1 MTANVETLEQQIEA
15 LVRAHLAACRQSA
28 QAAVERAVAA
38 ATREPRLDAA
48 SQRSAKK
55 KTPGQRRPSRSREE
69 LTALGERFYAAVCD
83 TPGETMSVLAARL
96 GLPPRSLE
104 KPVAHLKKAG
114 RVRSAGARQFTRYFP
129 MAENK
134 PEAEHAS
141 KAALTVVRS

>member
-15 LVRAHLAACRQSA
+15 LVRAHLAACHQNA

-38 ATREPRLDAA
+38 ATKERPDAA
-48 SQRSAKK
+48 RERSVKK

-69 LTALGERFYAAVCD
+69 LTALGERFYAAVCE

-134 PEAEHAS
+134 PEAEYAS